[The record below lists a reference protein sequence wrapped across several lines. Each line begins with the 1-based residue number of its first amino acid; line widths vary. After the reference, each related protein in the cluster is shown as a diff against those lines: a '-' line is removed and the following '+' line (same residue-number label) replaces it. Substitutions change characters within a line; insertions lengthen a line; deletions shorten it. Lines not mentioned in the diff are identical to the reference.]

1 MSSRMLRGAALCL
14 AIAWAACA
22 QSGEAR
28 VEFEVASVKQSA
40 PVAPSNTRMM
50 FGGPSGGPG
59 TKDPGRFSANG
70 TSIYNLLMQAYKVL
84 PYQIST
90 PDWVRTERYDITAK
104 IPEGATREQFLVM
117 LQNLLADRFK
127 LTLHREQKEL
137 PMYDLVV
144 AKNGPKLKEWEPPP
158 VDPNQP
164 PPSGPPQMP
173 PPGMMGK
180 PVLDDD
186 GYPVIPTRPGVSS
199 SMSMTNGKATQRMY
213 GATMQSFALQA
224 MSQVGKPVTD
234 KTGLTG
240 RYDITL
246 HFATDGMMGGGMMG
260 GGMSGAIMAAQAMA
274 TGAGGAAPAAADPS
288 GPTYAEALVSQL
300 GLRLE
305 AKKGMVEILVID
317 HVEKVPTEN

>member
-1 MSSRMLRGAALCL
+1 MSSRMLRCAALGL
-14 AIAWAACA
+14 AMAWAASA

-28 VEFEVASVKQSA
+28 VEFEVASVKPSA
-40 PVAPSNTRMM
+40 PPAAPNASMR
-50 FGGPSGGPG
+50 FFAPSGGPG
-59 TKDPGRFSANG
+59 TKDPGRYTANG
-70 TSIYNLLMQAYKVL
+70 TTIYNLLMQAYKVL
-84 PYQIST
+84 PYQVSA
-90 PDWVRTERYDITAK
+90 PDWIRTERYDITAK
-104 IPEGATREQFLVM
+104 IPEGATRDQFLVM

-173 PPGMMGK
+173 PAGMMGK

-186 GYPVIPTRPGVSS
+186 GYPVVQARPGVSS
-199 SMSMTNGKATQRMY
+199 SMSMTNGKATQRLF

-240 RYDITL
+240 KYDITL
-246 HFATDGMMGGGMMG
+246 HYATDGMMGGMG
-260 GGMSGAIMAAQAMA
+260 GMTGSMQAAMIA
-274 TGAGGAAPAAADPS
+274 AGGSLPAAGDPS

-305 AKKGMVEILVID
+305 AKKGMVEMIVID